1 MSVKSTVVN
10 RLWIL
15 FTLFQG
21 SKRSLEKWT
30 NDSIKTML
38 AKNTTQRK
46 CEYHYLQS
54 SRRIIDPSNSL
65 QSQHFPAEFSGV
77 NILILDTLQLI
88 PIFCCHSQ
96 EVLAVRAISS
106 DSILDHWNQTRKT
119 NGTDMK
125 QWHTHKHTKVPSTS
139 STKTCI
145 HNNMSGNVRRKLLP
159 EFNKTKESEI
169 ERFLLDGFWLYI
181 WMSWIVSP
189 NSKNSKKQT
198 TLPKTNLAPEKG
210 HTGKTHGHTGK
221 ITINVHLKLHSLLWV
236 IPYRILATNH
246 HLPWCG
252 C

>member
-1 MSVKSTVVN
+1 
-10 RLWIL
+10 
-15 FTLFQG
+15 
-21 SKRSLEKWT
+21 
-30 NDSIKTML
+30 ML
-38 AKNTTQRK
+38 SKNTTQRK

-125 QWHTHKHTKVPSTS
+125 QWHTHTHTNIQKYLQHLQQKLAST
-139 STKTCI
+139 TTCLE
-145 HNNMSGNVRRKLLP
+145 MSDESCYLSLIKQRNVKLRGFFLMGSGYTSGWVELFHQTRK
-159 EFNKTKESEI
+159 I
-169 ERFLLDGFWLYI
+169 Q
-181 WMSWIVSP
+181 
-189 NSKNSKKQT
+189 KKQT

>member
-1 MSVKSTVVN
+1 MRIPLFAILTKDNWPFQFSTVTT
-10 RLWIL
+10 LPGWIFRCKHPHPRYPPAHSNLLLSFPRSPGGQGNL
-15 FTLFQG
+15 FWFDL
-21 SKRSLEKWT
+21 RSLKSNKKNKW
-30 NDSIKTML
+30 NWYETM
-38 AKNTTQRK
+38 T
-46 CEYHYLQS
+46 
-54 SRRIIDPSNSL
+54 
-65 QSQHFPAEFSGV
+65 
-77 NILILDTLQLI
+77 
-88 PIFCCHSQ
+88 
-96 EVLAVRAISS
+96 
-106 DSILDHWNQTRKT
+106 
-119 NGTDMK
+119 
-125 QWHTHKHTKVPSTS
+125 HTHKHTKVPSTS